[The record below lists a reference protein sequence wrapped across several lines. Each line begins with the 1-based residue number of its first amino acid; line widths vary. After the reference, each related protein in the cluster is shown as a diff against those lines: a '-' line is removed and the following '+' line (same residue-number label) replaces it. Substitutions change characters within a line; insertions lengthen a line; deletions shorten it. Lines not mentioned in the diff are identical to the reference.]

1 MSTPPVNPDYI
12 LPQYLPPEGIHSN
25 PQGSFTNKK
34 ATATP
39 HDASF
44 YKLRTPP
51 DGMESSQE
59 ETIMQRVIKIGF
71 TPITEREVTTPRE
84 SPRVICKPNFL
95 PNDTTSYNAFS
106 ISPSLLHSFSSSLS
120 SDEEAAE
127 IQQQT
132 TTITI
137 NSPYPE
143 DAQMDSLGSI
153 GEEIAKTKQSWI
165 EPQRQTMPTTRHPT
179 PHPRLLQI
187 DSTSS
192 SDESSPAIS
201 EDALESGINN
211 LQL

>member
-1 MSTPPVNPDYI
+1 MSTPPLANRGDN
-12 LPQYLPPEGIHSN
+12 LPSYSFPEGISPN
-25 PQGSFTNKK
+25 PQGSFINKK
-34 ATATP
+34 ATP
-39 HDASF
+39 HHDSF
-44 YKLRTPP
+44 YELRTPP

-71 TPITEREVTTPRE
+71 TPIAEREVTTPRE

-106 ISPSLLHSFSSSLS
+106 ISPSQLHSFSSSLS
-120 SDEEAAE
+120 SGEETAE
-127 IQQQT
+127 THQKT
-132 TTITI
+132 TPITR

-143 DAQMDSLGSI
+143 DTQMDSLGSI
-153 GEEIAKTKQSWI
+153 GEEIAKTKQSWT
-165 EPQRQTMPTTRHPT
+165 EPQRQTIPTTRHHT

-192 SDESSPAIS
+192 SDESSPSMS
-201 EDALESGINN
+201 EDTLESGIND